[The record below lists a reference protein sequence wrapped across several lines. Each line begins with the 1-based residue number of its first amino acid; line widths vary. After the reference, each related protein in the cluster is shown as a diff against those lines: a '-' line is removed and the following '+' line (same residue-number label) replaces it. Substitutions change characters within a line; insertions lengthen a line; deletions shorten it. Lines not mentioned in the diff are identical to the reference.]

1 MQAARSVNV
10 RIEAV
15 LAQWTGRLIDLSRRN
30 NLLYFRDLQTGTLD
44 LLTADD
50 EARSR
55 LAVGERVRAS
65 SLFPTEDGFRQAR
78 KSLTEL
84 QRKIRLLAEERG
96 IDAGFVA
103 HGMASWQVLQGTRGV
118 VATRSPVI
126 LRPLTITTKGAN
138 AADFELQLGESAELN
153 PVLAYALER
162 QVGVTTKGLAD
173 EVEEIAIDRQLDSAI
188 ALVLE
193 RAAAA
198 GVAVTFEEKQVAG
211 AFAYEKLPMVR
222 DLEESAELLSAH
234 PLTAAL
240 AGDPDALAH
249 LGRQTAAPPLD
260 VNRVDPGN
268 EHLVI
273 DADPSQQA
281 AIATILSGRNLIVQG
296 PPGTGKSQTI
306 ANLIAEAAARGLKVL
321 FVAQKR
327 AAIDAVVTN
336 LRRCDLG
343 DIVLDLHDP
352 KTSRRAVV
360 EQLKSSMDRA
370 GQQPVPDVTEI
381 NRKLID
387 RRERLIG
394 HSEAIRQ
401 VREPAGL
408 SIDRMQQQLLELPP
422 ESDQQIRLSRA
433 ALESIPVWRLRELQD
448 ELTEF
453 VDSDGLRWWRGD
465 SPWSRARDVLTQ
477 DGLRAARD
485 RLDGLTGSSIH
496 EARRALDGL
505 IRTTGLPRPTTV
517 AQWGEALALM
527 VGVETTLAT
536 YGADVFGPELDSRRA
551 AFASRAWRRKSG
563 AVIGFWRRRSLRTAV
578 NAQRTRPAPRATTFT
593 ELSAAVEQREQ
604 WGRLSGGRVPQPPP
618 SLDHVY
624 PRYERLRDDLAA
636 IGATAVIG
644 GLADR
649 AEPDVDRELRELK
662 RDESTLLKLPRLNQQ
677 RHEFERHGLADLLDV
692 LAGRNLPAS
701 DAVDALRHAWLSSWL
716 QEMRVDVPEYGR
728 FAAVTQDRLIDEFR
742 AADRRHVELAAS
754 RVRRAVAQRQIHAR
768 DAWPEQRQIVQDQ
781 VARKKR
787 HKPIRQLVEEAPDL
801 LLAVRPCWA
810 MSPLVVS
817 QVLPARELF
826 DLVVFDEASQ
836 IEPADAI
843 PAIMR
848 GATVVVAGDNKQLPP
863 TPFFATTGGEDG
875 EEVDGDLGD
884 FESILDVLGKL
895 VPAET
900 LAWHYRSQDE
910 RLIAFSNRAIYENRL
925 VTFPG
930 TARDSSLRHVLVDGP
945 VTPGA
950 KAYGPAEVN
959 TVVDLVI
966 AHARQRPTD
975 SLGVIA
981 LGTTGAA
988 AIDARLR
995 QVLAD
1000 RPELATFF
1008 DEDIAIGQRFF
1019 VKNIE
1024 NVQGDERDTII
1035 LAVGGSRTATG
1046 GMSHN
1051 FGPINQKGGE
1061 RRLNVA
1067 VTRAR
1072 KALTVV
1078 STFTHNDLI
1087 EEKLTNAGLR
1097 FLRDYLRFA
1106 IQQSAG
1112 TVPSSGG
1119 EVSPIE
1125 GRVLEHLRRAG
1136 VTAYPCYGV
1145 AESRIDI
1152 AAEHPDQPGRMLF
1165 AIETDGAHYH
1175 RTERSVRERDRLRP
1189 QQLEKMGWRHRRVWT
1204 AEWLRDPEGQAARLI
1219 AELEALEHEDLT
1231 PDNGPPRVEPQSPRP
1246 LAPMLP
1252 AVRRLPRPRIPERGA
1267 PIGRYPMSLLE
1278 DLARW
1283 IESDGLLRDEEQM
1296 IDLMMGELGFR
1307 RRGINIVTH
1316 LTVAI
1321 RHARKKSGT

>member
-1 MQAARSVNV
+1 MQTAGSVAPSRSRGNV

-30 NLLYFRDLQTGTLD
+30 NLLYFRDLRTGTLD

-50 EARSR
+50 DARSR
-55 LAVGERVRAS
+55 LLAGERVRAS
-65 SLFPTEDGFRQAR
+65 ALFPAEETLRQAR

-96 IDAGFVA
+96 IDTGFVA
-103 HGMASWQVLQGTRGV
+103 HGMASWPAPQGNRGV
-118 VATRSPVI
+118 VATRSPII
-126 LRPLTITTKGAN
+126 LRPLTITTKGTN
-138 AADFELQLGESAELN
+138 AADFELQLSETAELN
-153 PVLAYALER
+153 PVLAYALDR
-162 QVGVTTKGLAD
+162 QVGVDTRGLA
-173 EVEEIAIDRQLDSAI
+173 EAVEEIALDRQLDSAI
-188 ALVLE
+188 ALVRE
-193 RAAAA
+193 RATAAR
-198 GVAVTFEEKQVAG
+198 VAVTFEEKQVAG

-240 AGDPDALAH
+240 AGDEDALGQ
-249 LGRQTAAPPLD
+249 LRRQTTPSPLD
-260 VNRVDPGN
+260 VNRVDPAN

-281 AIATILSGRNLIVQG
+281 AIATILGGRHLIVQG

-306 ANLIAEAAARGLKVL
+306 ANLVAEAAARGLKVL

-336 LRRCDLG
+336 LQRCDLG

-370 GQQPVPDVTEI
+370 GQQPIPDVTEV

-387 RRERLIG
+387 RRGRLIG
-394 HSEAIRQ
+394 HSEAMRR

-408 SIDRMQQQLLELPP
+408 SIEEMQQQLLALPP
-422 ESDQQIRLSRA
+422 ESDQQILFPRA
-433 ALESIPVWRLRELQD
+433 ALQHIPVRRLRELQD

-465 SPWSRARDVLTQ
+465 SPWSRAREVITQ
-477 DGLRAARD
+477 DVIRAIRD
-485 RLDGLTGSSIH
+485 RLDGLTGSGIH
-496 EARRALDGL
+496 EVRRALDGL
-505 IRTTGLPRPTTV
+505 IRSTGLPRPASV

-527 VGVETTLAT
+527 IGVEKTVAA
-536 YGADVFGPELDSRRA
+536 YGTDVFGPELDERRA
-551 AFASRAWRRKSG
+551 AFATRAWRRESG
-563 AVIGFWRRRSLRTAV
+563 AASGFWRRRALRAAV
-578 NAQRTRPAPRATTFT
+578 NAQRTQPAPRTTTFA
-593 ELSAAVEQREQ
+593 ELSAAVEQRDRWAQ
-604 WGRLSGGRVPQPPP
+604 LSGGRVPQPPP
-618 SLDHVY
+618 SLDHVHAS
-624 PRYERLRDDLAA
+624 YERLRDDLAA
-636 IGATAVIG
+636 IGATAVIE
-644 GLADR
+644 GLADW
-649 AEPDVDRELRELK
+649 AEPDVDRALLGLK
-662 RDESTLLKLPRLNQQ
+662 GDEGMLLKLPRLNQQ
-677 RHEFERHGLADLLDV
+677 RHEYERLGLAGLIEV
-692 LAGRNLPAS
+692 LARRNLPAS
-701 DAVDALRHAWLSSWL
+701 NAVDALRFAWLSSWL

-768 DAWPEQRQIVQDQ
+768 DSWPEQRQIVQDQ
-781 VARKKR
+781 VARKRR
-787 HKPIRQLVEEAPDL
+787 HKPIRQLVEEAPEL
-801 LLAVRPCWA
+801 LLSMRPCWA

-817 QVLPARELF
+817 QVLPARGLF

-863 TPFFATTGGEDG
+863 TPFFATTGGEEGD
-875 EEVDGDLGD
+875 EVDGDLGD

-910 RLIAFSNRAIYENRL
+910 RLIAFSNHAIYQDRL

-930 TARDSSLRHVLVDGP
+930 TARDSSLRHVLVHGP

-966 AHARQRPTD
+966 KHAQQHPGN

-988 AIDARLR
+988 SIDARLR

-1008 DEDIAIGQRFF
+1008 DEDTAIGQRFF

-1024 NVQGDERDTII
+1024 NVQGDE
-1035 LAVGGSRTATG
+1035 
-1046 GMSHN
+1046 
-1051 FGPINQKGGE
+1051 
-1061 RRLNVA
+1061 
-1067 VTRAR
+1067 
-1072 KALTVV
+1072 
-1078 STFTHNDLI
+1078 
-1087 EEKLTNAGLR
+1087 
-1097 FLRDYLRFA
+1097 
-1106 IQQSAG
+1106 
-1112 TVPSSGG
+1112 
-1119 EVSPIE
+1119 
-1125 GRVLEHLRRAG
+1125 
-1136 VTAYPCYGV
+1136 
-1145 AESRIDI
+1145 
-1152 AAEHPDQPGRMLF
+1152 
-1165 AIETDGAHYH
+1165 
-1175 RTERSVRERDRLRP
+1175 
-1189 QQLEKMGWRHRRVWT
+1189 
-1204 AEWLRDPEGQAARLI
+1204 
-1219 AELEALEHEDLT
+1219 
-1231 PDNGPPRVEPQSPRP
+1231 
-1246 LAPMLP
+1246 
-1252 AVRRLPRPRIPERGA
+1252 
-1267 PIGRYPMSLLE
+1267 
-1278 DLARW
+1278 
-1283 IESDGLLRDEEQM
+1283 
-1296 IDLMMGELGFR
+1296 
-1307 RRGINIVTH
+1307 
-1316 LTVAI
+1316 
-1321 RHARKKSGT
+1321 